1 MKMQN
6 KKEQQMDNQ
15 LYYFAPVECFAADE
29 PCDDAEVEQL
39 ANTAAQAVA
48 FAGLQATEAIYTT
61 APQLVRVH
69 FDLDFASAY
78 RVPTLLNR
86 IEKSLNAYLNRDG
99 CRCYLNNGLTVEIPR
114 AQRQTVRM
122 RQFLIR
128 EYQRM
133 KLPAVLGIDSNGHQ
147 LVIDLADAPHLLIAG
162 QTGSGK
168 SVCLNDILVSILQFE
183 QPADVKFL
191 LIDPKQVEL
200 SKYACIPHLAGPIAT
215 TPQEALNALHWAVDE
230 MERRYTILRQRGAA
244 GLDLVPG
251 LFPRLVIAI
260 DELALIMQSYKNE
273 FATLISRLTAIG
285 KDAGIHLI
293 ITTQYPNSKTITG
306 EVKANI
312 PARIAFRTGSNSDS
326 RTILDMTGAEKL
338 VGNGDGL
345 FLAHGAGVAVRFQA
359 CYLSPEEI
367 NTACYYAWLNTPQG
381 RKEQCKQKRKNNSNS
396 FFSRFFHN

>member
-1 MKMQN
+1 
-6 KKEQQMDNQ
+6 MDNQ
-15 LYYFAPVECFAADE
+15 LYYFAPVECFAADD

-78 RVPTLLNR
+78 RAATYLKKIENSLDFFLNR
-86 IEKSLNAYLNRDG
+86 NG
-99 CRCYLNNGLTVEIPR
+99 CRCYSDNGLTVEIPR

-122 RQFLIR
+122 RQFLTTKYESMR
-128 EYQRM
+128 
-133 KLPAVLGIDSNGHQ
+133 LPAVLGIDSNGHQ

-168 SVCLNDILVSILQFE
+168 SVCLNDILVSILQYE
-183 QPADVKFL
+183 QPADVQFL

-200 SKYACIPHLAGPIAT
+200 SKYSCIPHLAGPIAT
-215 TPQEALNALHWAVDE
+215 TPEEALNALHWAVDE

-244 GLDLVPG
+244 GLDLAPG

-260 DELALIMQSYKNE
+260 DELALIMQSYKKE

-367 NTACYYAWLNTPQG
+367 NTACYYAWLNSPQG
-381 RKEQCKQKRKNNSNS
+381 RKEQRKQERKNNSNS

>member
-1 MKMQN
+1 MTSN
-6 KKEQQMDNQ
+6 N
-15 LYYFAPVECFAADE
+15 LYHFSPVECFAADE

-39 ANTAAQAVA
+39 VNTAVQAVA

-78 RVPTLLNR
+78 RVPALLNK
-86 IEKSLNAYLNRDG
+86 IEKSLNAYLNRNG
-99 CRCYLNNGLTVEIPR
+99 CRCYLDNGLTVEIPR

-133 KLPAVLGIDSNGHQ
+133 KLPAVLGIDSNGKQ
-147 LVIDLADAPHLLIAG
+147 LVLDLANAPHVLIAG

-168 SVCLNDILVSILQFE
+168 SVCLNDILVSILQFK
-183 QPADVKFL
+183 QPADVQLL

-200 SKYACIPHLAGPIAT
+200 SKYACIPHLAGSIAT
-215 TPQEALNALHWAVDE
+215 TPEEALNALHWAVDE

-244 GLDLVPG
+244 GLDLAPG

-260 DELALIMQSYKNE
+260 DELADLIQASKKE
-273 FATLISRLTAIG
+273 IETLISRLAAKG
-285 KDAGIHLI
+285 RAAGIHLI
-293 ITTQYPNSKTITG
+293 VATQYPSAKIITG
-306 EVKANI
+306 AIKANI
-312 PARIAFRTGSNSDS
+312 PTRIAFKTSSNSDS
-326 RTILDMTGAEKL
+326 RVILDMVGAEKL
-338 VGNGDGL
+338 TGKGDGL
-345 FLAHGAGVAVRFQA
+345 FFAPASSVPQRFQA

-367 NTACYYAWLNTPQG
+367 NTACYYAWLNSPQG
-381 RKEQCKQKRKNNSNS
+381 RREQNGKKQEHTASTIRKKIFKKLFN
-396 FFSRFFHN
+396 

>member
-1 MKMQN
+1 M
-6 KKEQQMDNQ
+6 EDN
-15 LYYFAPVECFAADE
+15 LYHFAPVECFAIDE
-29 PCDDAEVEQL
+29 HCDEAEVEQL
-39 ANTAAQAVA
+39 ANTAARSVNY
-48 FAGLQATEAIYTT
+48 FGLQFDEAIYTT
-61 APQLVRVH
+61 APQLVRVD
-69 FDLDFASAY
+69 FKLDFDSAGMLAT
-78 RVPTLLNR
+78 RGKK
-86 IEKSLNAYLNRDG
+86 IETQLNAFLNRDG

-147 LVIDLADAPHLLIAG
+147 LVIELADAPHLLIAG

-168 SVCLNDILVSILQFE
+168 SVCLNDILVSILQKK
-183 QPADVKFL
+183 QPADVQFL

-260 DELALIMQSYKNE
+260 DELADLIQASKKE
-273 FATLISRLTAIG
+273 VETLISRLAAKG
-285 KDAGIHLI
+285 RAAGIHLI
-293 ITTQYPNSKTITG
+293 VATQYPSAKIITG
-306 EVKANI
+306 AIKANI
-312 PARIAFRTGSNSDS
+312 PTRIAFKTSSNSDS
-326 RTILDMTGAEKL
+326 RVILDMVGAEKL
-338 VGNGDGL
+338 TGKGDGL
-345 FLAHGAGVAVRFQA
+345 FFAPASSVPQRFQA

-367 NTACYYAWLNTPQG
+367 NTACHYAWLNSPQG
-381 RKEQCKQKRKNNSNS
+381 RRGTNGEEQRHTAGAVCKKIFKKIHARI
-396 FFSRFFHN
+396 

>member
-1 MKMQN
+1 
-6 KKEQQMDNQ
+6 MDNQ
-15 LYYFAPVECFAADE
+15 LYYFAPVECFAADD

-39 ANTAAQAVA
+39 VNTAVQAVA

-69 FDLDFASAY
+69 FDLDFASSFRA
-78 RVPTLLNR
+78 TTFLKKIENSIDLFLNR
-86 IEKSLNAYLNRDG
+86 NGS
-99 CRCYLNNGLTVEIPR
+99 RCYSDNGLTVEIPR

-122 RQFLIR
+122 RQFLTTKYESMR
-128 EYQRM
+128 
-133 KLPAVLGIDSNGHQ
+133 LPAVLGIDSNGHQ

-183 QPADVKFL
+183 QPADVRFL

-215 TPQEALNALHWAVDE
+215 TPEEALNALHWAVDE

-244 GLDLVPG
+244 GLDLAPG

-260 DELALIMQSYKNE
+260 DELALIMQSYKKK

-367 NTACYYAWLNTPQG
+367 NTACYYAWLNSPQG
-381 RKEQCKQKRKNNSNS
+381 RKEQRKQERKNNSNS
-396 FFSRFFHN
+396 FFSKFFHN

>member
-1 MKMQN
+1 M
-6 KKEQQMDNQ
+6 EDN
-15 LYYFAPVECFAADE
+15 LYHFAPVECFAADE
-29 PCDDAEVEQL
+29 PCDEAEVEQL

-78 RVPTLLNR
+78 RVSTLLSR
-86 IEKSLNAYLNRDG
+86 IEKSLNAYLNRNG
-99 CRCYLNNGLTVEIPR
+99 CRCYLDNGLTIEIPR

-122 RQFLIR
+122 RQFLTTKYEPLR
-128 EYQRM
+128 
-133 KLPAVLGIDSNGHQ
+133 LPAVLGIDSNGNQ

-260 DELALIMQSYKNE
+260 DELADLIQASKK
-273 FATLISRLTAIG
+273 RLKRLFQG
-285 KDAGIHLI
+285 LRPK
-293 ITTQYPNSKTITG
+293 
-306 EVKANI
+306 
-312 PARIAFRTGSNSDS
+312 
-326 RTILDMTGAEKL
+326 
-338 VGNGDGL
+338 VGRRV
-345 FLAHGAGVAVRFQA
+345 F
-359 CYLSPEEI
+359 
-367 NTACYYAWLNTPQG
+367 T
-381 RKEQCKQKRKNNSNS
+381 
-396 FFSRFFHN
+396 